1 MTREQTDFRGGVA
14 VITGA
19 GSGIGAGLVTYA
31 AGLGMRIALADVDVD
46 AIEERSAELAA
57 EGVDAIARRVDVRDP
72 ADHEALAED
81 VYERWGEVAL
91 LVNNAGVEL
100 HGNIWELP
108 VEMWQ
113 RILDINLS
121 GVFYGIR
128 AFVPRM
134 LAQGSRAH
142 VVNVASVAALI
153 INPGTAA
160 YGATKHANLALT
172 ECLAAELAAV
182 TGEVIVTAVL
192 PGAVRSNIFR
202 DAMVADS
209 DGVGARGNA
218 QMRDYLAA
226 HGIDPVTAAEMIFTG
241 ASRGDLRVHTDP
253 EISRASIAKRAQDLT
268 F

>member
-1 MTREQTDFRGGVA
+1 MLSEPTDFRGGVA

-19 GSGIGAGLVTYA
+19 GSGIGSGLVTYA
-31 AGLGMRIALADVDVD
+31 ARLGMRVALADVDLE
-46 AIEERSAELAA
+46 AIEQRRVELEA
-57 EGVDAIARRVDVRDP
+57 EGCETIARRVDVRASDNL
-72 ADHEALAED
+72 EALAEE
-81 VYERWGEVAL
+81 VYARWGAVTI

-100 HGNIWELP
+100 HGNTWELP

-113 RILDINLS
+113 RIVDINLS

-134 LAQGSRAH
+134 IAQGSRAH
-142 VVNVASVAALI
+142 VVNVASVAALL

-172 ECLAAELAAV
+172 ECLAAELAVV
-182 TGEVIVTAVL
+182 TDDVIVTAVL
-192 PGAVRSNIFR
+192 PGAVRTKIFER
-202 DAMVADS
+202 AMVADT
-209 DGVGARGNA
+209 DGPGARGNER
-218 QMRDYLAA
+218 MREHLATN
-226 HGIDPVTAAEMIFTG
+226 GIDPVQAAEIIFTG

-253 EISRASIAKRAQDLT
+253 EISRASIAKRASDLT